1 MQKNYKKAIVFALC
15 LTMLTPLGSMA
26 VSSTSDEVSSA
37 AADSSAAETTDSTAA
52 DETADSDAAV
62 DSSADPSADSTA
74 DSDSA
79 AEGDSSEVTSEA
91 DDSAAETDSAAEDV
105 KEQEEEE
112 QPITDDEA
120 LAMAEKALSNDKL
133 EVYLDEKNERLA
145 VKVKSSGSV
154 WWSSPINVDVDT
166 TILDAD
172 KGRDMA
178 SAQRKQVASTSGFKI
193 GDVGETN
200 RGESSV
206 TYTNKCTV
214 KFDVQGDKIV
224 ETVQYRIKNSKNK
237 YDIAYKINYELGDDY
252 LYAYVDKSDIEEVNT
267 SSLDGHILTKIEIMP
282 YFAAADSQTDGYMI
296 IPDGTGAV
304 INYNNGKQNYQD
316 YSQQV
321 YGRDY
326 TAVPLNAPRITQQAY
341 LPVMATVSGN
351 KGVVMVASDG
361 DANVYAHAQV
371 CGQEKQAYNNCYFEF
386 EFKSTDSFFMSGD
399 SSTRLTVFEKGKIK
413 TDRFGVKYYPID
425 SESGDLSYAD
435 CAEVY
440 RNYLI
445 NEKGLEKKA
454 TANNNDLYL
463 DLYGG
468 VMKDTSILGIPF
480 NLKTEITGFNQ
491 AKELINSFKDDG
503 VSSMT
508 VNYNDWTDDAI
519 KKKIATE
526 ADPSGTLGGSGDF
539 EDLMGLDENVEIVP
553 SLNNF
558 TMSSSSWGY
567 MTLTSTAIR
576 VSNAYSRQSSY
587 SPAFGVAEKG
597 VAPALLT
604 PNKYS
609 DVFSEML
616 ESYEDEKL
624 DAVGFGYYST
634 RLVSDFTN
642 SEPSSRSNTM
652 KKLLEGY
659 EKAKGQEKTVYAS
672 GANAYV
678 LPYVNKVSNIP
689 VYSSSFNITDYDIP
703 FYQMV
708 IHGYLDYA
716 GTSVNKSSNTDEVF
730 YLSLASGSQIHYDL
744 TYVDADT
751 LQDTDYDE
759 LYYTHYEGWTDM
771 AAKQYKAAQEILA
784 GVSDYTITKYERNE
798 DGTEFTTTYSK
809 DGQPDVVI
817 KVNTELSQ
825 AEVDGKIIP
834 LEDCVEGG
842 IAE

>member
-1 MQKNYKKAIVFALC
+1 MQKNYKKAMVFALC
-15 LTMLTPLGSMA
+15 LTMLMPLGSMA

-37 AADSSAAETTDSTAA
+37 AADSAAESTDSAAET
-52 DETADSDAAV
+52 E
-62 DSSADPSADSTA
+62 
-74 DSDSA
+74 DSA
-79 AEGDSSEVTSEA
+79 AA
-91 DDSAAETDSAAEDV
+91 DDSAADDSAAADESAADSAEASETDDSAAEETDSAADSEAAEEE
-105 KEQEEEE
+105 KAEEEE
-112 QPITDDEA
+112 EEVQPLTDDEA
-120 LAMAEKALSNDKL
+120 LAMAEKALSNNNL

-145 VKVKSSGSV
+145 VKVKDSGSV
-154 WWSSPINVDVDT
+154 WWSSPINVETDT

-178 SAQRKQVASTSGFKI
+178 SAQRKQVASTSGFKT
-193 GDVGETN
+193 GDIGETN

-214 KFDVQGDKIV
+214 KWEVKGDKIV
-224 ETVQYRIKNSKNK
+224 ETVKYRIKNSKNK
-237 YDIAYKINYELGDDY
+237 YDIAYKINYELGEDY
-252 LYAYVDKSDIEEVNT
+252 LYAYVDKDEIEEVNK
-267 SSLDGHILTKIEIMP
+267 SSLDGHILTKLQIMP
-282 YFAAADSQTDGYMI
+282 YFAAAESTAEGYMI
-296 IPDGTGAV
+296 VPDGTGAV
-304 INYNNGKQNYQD
+304 INYNNGKGNYQD

-326 TAVPLNAPRITQQAY
+326 TAVPLTAPRVTQQAY

-371 CGQEKQAYNNCYFEF
+371 CGQQKQAYNNCYFEF
-386 EFKSTDSFFMSGD
+386 EVKSTDTFFMSGD
-399 SSTRLTVFEKGKIK
+399 SSTRLTVFEKGDIK
-413 TDRFGVKYYPID
+413 TDRFGVRYYPID
-425 SESGDLSYAD
+425 SKSGDLNYAD

-440 RNYLI
+440 RNYLV

-454 TANNNDLYL
+454 TANNNDLYI
-463 DLYGG
+463 DFYGG

-491 AKELINSFKDDG
+491 AKEILNGFKDDG

-508 VNYNDWTDDAI
+508 VNYNDWTNDSIKQKISTDAD
-519 KKKIATE
+519 A
-526 ADPSGTLGGSGDF
+526 SGTLGGSSDF
-539 EDLMGLDENVEIVP
+539 KDLLGLDENIEIVP
-553 SLNNF
+553 SMNNF
-558 TMSSSSWGY
+558 TMASSSWGY

-609 DVFSEML
+609 KVFQEML
-616 ESYEDEKL
+616 DSYADEKI
-624 DAVGFGYYST
+624 DAVGFGYYSS

-642 SEPSSRSNTM
+642 SESSSRSQTM
-652 KKLLEGY
+652 KTLTDGY

-689 VYSSSFNITDYDIP
+689 VYSSSFNVTDYDIP

-716 GTSVNKSSNTDEVF
+716 STSVNKSSNTDEVF

-751 LQDTDYDE
+751 LQDTDYDN

-771 AAKQYKAAQEILA
+771 AAKQYKAAQQILA
-784 GVSDYTITKYERNE
+784 GVSDYTIKSYERNE
-798 DGTEFTTTYSK
+798 DGTVFTTTYTK
-809 DGQPDVVI
+809 DGASDVVI
-817 KVNTELSQ
+817 KVDTKLSQ

-842 IAE
+842 ITE

>member
-1 MQKNYKKAIVFALC
+1 MQKNYKKAMVFALC
-15 LTMLTPLGSMA
+15 LTMLMPLGSMA

-37 AADSSAAETTDSTAA
+37 AADAAAETADASAAA
-52 DETADSDAAV
+52 DDA
-62 DSSADPSADSTA
+62 SA
-74 DSDSA
+74 
-79 AEGDSSEVTSEA
+79 E
-91 DDSAAETDSAAEDV
+91 ETDSAAEEEAAPDAE
-105 KEQEEEE
+105 EQTEDSEAAAAEETDSAADGEEAAEETEEEE
-112 QPITDDEA
+112 EEAQPITDDEA

-145 VKVKSSGSV
+145 VKVKDSGSV
-154 WWSSPINVDVDT
+154 WWSSPINVETDT

-178 SAQRKQVASTSGFKI
+178 SAQRKQVASTSGFKT
-193 GDVGETN
+193 GDIGETN

-214 KFDVQGDKIV
+214 KWDVKDDKIV
-224 ETVQYRIKNSKNK
+224 ETVKYRIKNSKNR
-237 YDIAYKINYELGDDY
+237 YDILYKINYELGDDY
-252 LYAYVDKSDIEEVNT
+252 LYAYVDKDEIEEVNK
-267 SSLDGHILTKIEIMP
+267 SSLDGHILTKIQIMP
-282 YFAAADSQTDGYMI
+282 YFAAADSTAEGYMI
-296 IPDGTGAV
+296 VPDGTGAV
-304 INYNNGKQNYQD
+304 INYNNGKNNYQD
-316 YSQQV
+316 YSQQI

-326 TAVPLNAPRITQQAY
+326 TAVPLTAPRVTQQAY

-371 CGQEKQAYNNCYFEF
+371 CGQQKQAYNNCYFEF
-386 EFKSTDSFFMSGD
+386 ELKSTDTFFMSGD
-399 SSTRLTVFEKGKIK
+399 SSTRLTVFEKGDIK
-413 TDRFGVKYYPID
+413 TDRFGVRYYPID
-425 SESGDLSYAD
+425 SKSGDINYAD

-440 RNYLI
+440 RNYLV

-463 DLYGG
+463 DFYGG

-491 AKELINSFKDDG
+491 AKEILNGLKDDG

-508 VNYNDWTDDAI
+508 VNYNDWTNDSI
-519 KKKIATE
+519 KQKISTD
-526 ADPSGTLGGSGDF
+526 ADPSGTLGGSSDF
-539 EDLMGLDENVEIVP
+539 KDLLGLDEQIEIIP
-553 SLNNF
+553 SMNNF
-558 TMSSSSWGY
+558 TMASSSWGY

-576 VSNAYSRQSSY
+576 VSNAYSRQTSY

-609 DVFSEML
+609 TVFNDML
-616 ESYEDEKL
+616 ESYADEKI
-624 DAVGFGYYST
+624 DAVGFGYYSS
-634 RLVSDFTN
+634 RLVSDFSN
-642 SEPSSRSNTM
+642 SDSSSRSKTM
-652 KKLLEGY
+652 KTVTDGF
-659 EKAKGQEKTVYAS
+659 EKAKGQESTVFAS
-672 GANAYV
+672 GANAYI

-689 VYSSSFNITDYDIP
+689 VYSSSFNVTDYDIP

-716 GTSVNKSSNTDEVF
+716 STSVNKSSNTDEVF
-730 YLSLASGSQIHYDL
+730 YLSLASGSQIHYDM

-751 LQDTDYDE
+751 LQDTDYDD

-771 AAKQYKAAQEILA
+771 AANQYKAAQEILA
-784 GVSDYTITKYERNE
+784 GVSDYIIKSYERSE
-798 DGTEFTTTYSK
+798 DGTVFTTTYAKEGAS
-809 DGQPDVVI
+809 DVVI
-817 KVNTELSQ
+817 KVDTKLSQ
-825 AEVDGKIIP
+825 AEVDGKVIP